1 MTNGKSRQP
10 EAAATVILSRIALR
24 LIRKLAAAAVIKLIR
39 TAIVRLI
46 MKACSSCFSTV
57 IWTRTTTDGLS

>member
-1 MTNGKSRQP
+1 MTNGRQP
-10 EAAATVILSRIALR
+10 EAAASVILNRTALG
-24 LIRKLAAAAVIKLIR
+24 LVRKLAAAAAIKLIR

-46 MKACSSCFSTV
+46 RKVCSSCYSTV